1 MALYASPILVAIW
14 GVLGEFLMNRFS
26 KHSVFMFCV
35 LGVLVLVSAS
45 AFCATQPRMIGP
57 DGGDVRSLTYDP
69 HNPDRILL
77 GTSSGQ
83 IFESNDRGATWPR
96 FAHIGDNADD
106 VVDHII
112 FDPNDSHTI
121 YVAVWSATNN
131 EVGDMFKSHNGGK
144 SWTSLSGMRGKS

>member
-1 MALYASPILVAIW
+1 MLRKRWWLAL
-14 GVLGEFLMNRFS
+14 
-26 KHSVFMFCV
+26 
-35 LGVLVLVSAS
+35 AS
-45 AFCATQPRMIGP
+45 ACVVSFFIGYAHGATPHMIGP

-83 IFESNDRGATWPR
+83 IFESNDRGATWGR
-96 FAHIGDNADD
+96 FAHIGENADY

-112 FDPNDSHTI
+112 FDPNDSRTI

-131 EVGDMFKSHNGGK
+131 EVGEFFKSHN
-144 SWTSLSGMRGKS
+144 